1 MSKNWNENIETF
13 AKHIQIYKTLAL
25 RWQINPSFLHR
36 NLKYIYI
43 ARTFP
48 HSNRISN
55 KNISI
60 EEIFKSRLDESVRKP
75 NSFVSLLRGEAF
87 NLHLRGWSYDA
98 TCLQDR
104 RGVKYNVS
112 FDLSASCLENLSN
125 QMSNISRTMKLG
137 RIDSISPNGS
147 SSSMNDDE
155 DDESS
160 TISFHVSMKYTYTLT
175 FSTTIAASRGDGNK
189 ISMSYG
195 KRVQLDTLFDARQPM
210 ATVQS
215 IEILLTPV
223 LIDGQEI
230 SKTISSQFPSTFTI
244 YFDLTREAVEM
255 IRSGASTRKRQ
266 PISPSKIPASH
277 QQEQQYQDPNAKRMR
292 TTQKTNKN
300 PNNSLSLWRD
310 NSINNE
316 HTTSTNLS
324 LYYSFLTDNKQ
335 CLATSYMSSKG
346 HCCLCQFTA
355 INNDLEVLI
364 KHLSYCHPRFTAS
377 IKKNS
382 DRPNIEL
389 RINAFY
395 DGSLDTFDMFSEY
408 YPRKRRITS
417 ELILWRPPRYR
428 RLAMDDAPFVCR
440 RAALTRVYRH
450 TTGAQPIEPE
460 HIQMDSDDEIYPEWT
475 QQLSRRMME
484 DFQDVNEGEKEMM
497 IMWNHHVMK
506 HNFIA
511 DSQMPFACE
520 LFVEKHAKDL
530 REKNLIKNFY
540 LHLATLQLYNLIKKT
555 DLAKCIIRLKTILAS
570 TPSVST
576 STT

>member
-36 NLKYIYI
+36 NLKYVHI
-43 ARTFP
+43 ARTSSHP
-48 HSNRISN
+48 NRSNSNR
-55 KNISI
+55 SI
-60 EEIFKSRLDESVRKP
+60 EEIFKSRLNEISHK
-75 NSFVSLLRGEAF
+75 STSSSLLRGEAF
-87 NLHLRGWSYDA
+87 NLHLRGWSYDPN
-98 TCLQDR
+98 CLQDR
-104 RGVKYNVS
+104 RGVKYNVA
-112 FDLSASCLENLSN
+112 FDLSASCLEKLFNQTSN
-125 QMSNISRTMKLG
+125 VSRTMKLG
-137 RIDSISPNGS
+137 RIDSISPNEL

-155 DDESS
+155 LDESS
-160 TISFHVSMKYTYTLT
+160 TISFHVSTKYVYTLT
-175 FSTTIAASRGDGNK
+175 FSSTITASRGDGNK
-189 ISMSYG
+189 ISMSFG
-195 KRVQLDTLFDARQPM
+195 KRVQLDSLFDPRQPM
-210 ATVQS
+210 STVQS
-215 IEILLTPV
+215 IELLLTPV

-230 SKTISSQFPSTFTI
+230 SKTISSQFPATFTI
-244 YFDLTREAVEM
+244 CFDLTREAVEM
-255 IRSGASTRKRQ
+255 VRSGASTRKRQ
-266 PISPSKIPASH
+266 PISPSKIPVSH
-277 QQEQQYQDPNAKRMR
+277 QKEQQYQDPNAKRMR
-292 TTQKTNKN
+292 TTQKTNKT

-310 NSINNE
+310 NSANNE
-316 HTTSTNLS
+316 HSSSINLP
-324 LYYSFLTDNKQ
+324 LYYSFVTDNKQ
-335 CLATSYMSSKG
+335 CLASSYMSSKG

-355 INNDLEVLI
+355 INNDLDVLI

-389 RINAFY
+389 RLNAFY
-395 DGSLDTFDMFSEY
+395 DGSLDTFDMFAEY

-450 TTGAQPIEPE
+450 TTGAQPIQPE
-460 HIQMDSDDEIYPEWT
+460 HIQIDSDDEIYPEWT

-506 HNFIA
+506 YNFIA
-511 DSQMPFACE
+511 DSQMPYACE

-555 DLAKCIIRLKTILAS
+555 DLAKCIIRLKAILAS

-576 STT
+576 CT

>member
-36 NLKYIYI
+36 NLKYVHI
-43 ARTFP
+43 ARTSI
-48 HSNRISN
+48 HSNRIPN
-55 KNISI
+55 QNISI
-60 EEIFKSRLDESVRKP
+60 EEIFKSRLDDSMNKT
-75 NSFVSLLRGEAF
+75 SSSLLRGDAF
-87 NLHLRGWSYDA
+87 NLHLRGWSYDSS
-98 TCLQDR
+98 CLTER
-104 RGVKYNVS
+104 RGIKHNVS
-112 FDLSASCLENLSN
+112 FDLSASCVENCLIHPSN
-125 QMSNISRTMKLG
+125 VSRTMKLG
-137 RIDSISPNGS
+137 RIDSVLPHGL
-147 SSSMNDDE
+147 SSSMNDD

-160 TISFHVSMKYTYTLT
+160 TISFHVSTKYTYTLT
-175 FSTTIAASRGDGNK
+175 FSSTITASRGDGNK
-189 ISMSYG
+189 VSMSYG
-195 KRVQLDTLFDARQPM
+195 KRVQLNDLFDGRQPLS
-210 ATVQS
+210 TKQS
-215 IEILLTPV
+215 LEIQLTPV
-223 LIDGQEI
+223 ANNEQEI
-230 SKTISSQFPSTFTI
+230 SKTTSSQFPTIFTI
-244 YFDLTREAVEM
+244 YFDLTREAVETL
-255 IRSGASTRKRQ
+255 RSGGASTRKRQ
-266 PISPSKIPASH
+266 PISPSKIPTSRS
-277 QQEQQYQDPNAKRMR
+277 QEQHYQDPNAKRMK
-292 TTQKTNKN
+292 TTQKTNRTS
-300 PNNSLSLWRD
+300 NNCNNLSLWRGVHSNHD
-310 NSINNE
+310 HNS
-316 HTTSTNLS
+316 STHLP
-324 LYYSFLTDNKQ
+324 LFYSFVTENKQ

-355 INNDLEVLI
+355 INNDLDVLI

-377 IKKNS
+377 LKKNS

-395 DGSLDTFDMFSEY
+395 DGSLDTFDVFSEY
-408 YPRKRRITS
+408 YPRKKRITS

-460 HIQMDSDDEIYPEWT
+460 HMQIDSDDEIYPEWT

-497 IMWNHHVMK
+497 IMWNHHIMK

-520 LFVEKHAKDL
+520 IFVERHAKDL

-570 TPSVST
+570 SPSVPSST
-576 STT
+576 

>member
-25 RWQINPSFLHR
+25 RRQINPSFLHR
-36 NLKYIYI
+36 NLKYVYI
-43 ARTFP
+43 ARTP
-48 HSNRISN
+48 TNSNRNSN
-55 KNISI
+55 LSI
-60 EEIFKSRLDESVRKP
+60 EEIFKSRLDESLHKTT
-75 NSFVSLLRGEAF
+75 SSSLRADAF
-87 NLHLRGWSYDA
+87 NLHLRGWSYDS
-98 TCLQDR
+98 TCLQER
-104 RGVKYNVS
+104 RGMKYNVS
-112 FDLSASCLENLSN
+112 FDLSASCVENTLFHSSN
-125 QMSNISRTMKLG
+125 VSRTMKLG
-137 RIDSISPNGS
+137 RIDSVTPNGQS
-147 SSSMNDDE
+147 SSIDNDDD

-160 TISFHVSMKYTYTLT
+160 TISFHVSTKYTYTLT
-175 FSTTIAASRGDGNK
+175 FSSTITAGRGNDNK
-189 ISMSYG
+189 VSISYG
-195 KRVQLDTLFDARQPM
+195 KRVQLDSLFDSRQSM
-210 ATVQS
+210 STVQS
-215 IEILLTPV
+215 LEIQLTPV
-223 LIDGQEI
+223 VTNDSDS
-230 SKTISSQFPSTFTI
+230 SKTSLYQFPNTFTI

-255 IRSGASTRKRQ
+255 ARTSTSTRKRQ
-266 PISPSKIPASH
+266 PISPSKIPAAHH
-277 QQEQQYQDPNAKRMR
+277 QEERYQDPNAKRMK
-292 TTQKTNKN
+292 TTQKSNKTS
-300 PNNSLSLWRD
+300 NSNLPLWRD
-310 NSINNE
+310 ISSNNDQNS
-316 HTTSTNLS
+316 STNSPLF
-324 LYYSFLTDNKQ
+324 YSFYTDNKQ
-335 CLATSYMSSKG
+335 CLATSYMSSRG

-355 INNDLEVLI
+355 INNNLDVLI

-377 IKKNS
+377 LKKNS
-382 DRPNIEL
+382 DRSNIEL

-395 DGSLDTFDMFSEY
+395 DGSIDTFDMFAEY
-408 YPRKRRITS
+408 YPRKRRIIS

-460 HIQMDSDDEIYPEWT
+460 HMQNDSDDEIYPEWT

-497 IMWNHHVMK
+497 IIWNHHVMK

-511 DSQMPFACE
+511 DSQIPFACE

-570 TPSVST
+570 STSVST
-576 STT
+576 ST

>member
-36 NLKYIYI
+36 NLKYVHI
-43 ARTFP
+43 ARTSI
-48 HSNRISN
+48 HSNRVPN
-55 KNISI
+55 QNISI
-60 EEIFKSRLDESVRKP
+60 EEIFKSRLDDSMNKT
-75 NSFVSLLRGEAF
+75 SSSLLRGDAF
-87 NLHLRGWSYDA
+87 NLHLRGWSYDSS
-98 TCLQDR
+98 CLTER
-104 RGVKYNVS
+104 RGIKHNVS
-112 FDLSASCLENLSN
+112 FDLSASCVENCSLHP
-125 QMSNISRTMKLG
+125 SNISRTMKLG
-137 RIDSISPNGS
+137 RIDSVLPHGL
-147 SSSMNDDE
+147 SSSMNDD

-160 TISFHVSMKYTYTLT
+160 TISFHVSTKYTYTLT
-175 FSTTIAASRGDGNK
+175 FSSTITASRGDGNK
-189 ISMSYG
+189 VSMSYG
-195 KRVQLDTLFDARQPM
+195 KRVQLNDLFDGRQPLS
-210 ATVQS
+210 TKQS
-215 IEILLTPV
+215 LEIQLTPV
-223 LIDGQEI
+223 ANNEQEI
-230 SKTISSQFPSTFTI
+230 SKTTSSQFPTIFTI
-244 YFDLTREAVEM
+244 YFDLTREAVETL
-255 IRSGASTRKRQ
+255 RSGGASTRKRQ
-266 PISPSKIPASH
+266 PISPSKIPTSRS
-277 QQEQQYQDPNAKRMR
+277 QEQHYQDPNAKRMK
-292 TTQKTNKN
+292 TTQKTNRTS
-300 PNNSLSLWRD
+300 NNCNNLSLWRGVHSNHD
-310 NSINNE
+310 HNS
-316 HTTSTNLS
+316 STHLP
-324 LYYSFLTDNKQ
+324 LFYSFVTENKQ

-355 INNDLEVLI
+355 INNDLDVLI

-377 IKKNS
+377 LKKNS

-395 DGSLDTFDMFSEY
+395 DGSLDTFDVFSEY
-408 YPRKRRITS
+408 YPRKKRITS

-460 HIQMDSDDEIYPEWT
+460 HMQIDSDDEIYPEWT

-497 IMWNHHVMK
+497 IMWNHHIMK

-520 LFVEKHAKDL
+520 IFVERHAKDL

-570 TPSVST
+570 SPSVSS
-576 STT
+576 ST

>member
-36 NLKYIYI
+36 NLKYIHI
-43 ARTFP
+43 ARTSI
-48 HSNRISN
+48 HSNRIPN
-55 KNISI
+55 QNISI
-60 EEIFKSRLDESVRKP
+60 EEIFKSRLDEGVNKP
-75 NSFVSLLRGEAF
+75 TSSLLRGEAF
-87 NLHLRGWSYDA
+87 NLHLRGWSYDS
-98 TCLQDR
+98 TCLQER
-104 RGVKYNVS
+104 RGVKYNVA
-112 FDLSASCLENLSN
+112 FDLSASCVENFLVN
-125 QMSNISRTMKLG
+125 TSNISRTMKLG
-137 RIDSISPNGS
+137 RIDSISPNGI
-147 SSSMNDDE
+147 SSMNDDDE

-160 TISFHVSMKYTYTLT
+160 TISFHVSTKYTYTLT
-175 FSTTIAASRGDGNK
+175 FSTTITASRGDGNK

-195 KRVQLDTLFDARQPM
+195 KRVQLDSLFDPRQPLS
-210 ATVQS
+210 TVQS
-215 IEILLTPV
+215 LEIELTPV
-223 LIDGQEI
+223 LINGQEI
-230 SKTISSQFPSTFTI
+230 SKAISSQFPSIFTI
-244 YFDLTREAVEM
+244 YFDLTREAIEVV
-255 IRSGASTRKRQ
+255 RSGSSTRKRQ
-266 PISPSKIPASH
+266 PISPSKIPATQH
-277 QQEQQYQDPNAKRMR
+277 QEQQYHDPNAKRMR
-292 TTQKTNKN
+292 TAQKTNKN
-300 PNNSLSLWRD
+300 SNTNNNLPLWRD
-310 NSINNE
+310 ISSNND
-316 HTTSTNLS
+316 HNTSTNLP
-324 LYYSFLTDNKQ
+324 LYYTFSTDNKQ

-355 INNDLEVLI
+355 INNDLDVLI

-377 IKKNS
+377 LKKNS

-389 RINAFY
+389 RLNAFY
-395 DGSLDTFDMFSEY
+395 DGSLDTFDMFAEY

-460 HIQMDSDDEIYPEWT
+460 HMQNDSDDEIYPEWT

-511 DSQMPFACE
+511 DSQIPYACD

-530 REKNLIKNFY
+530 REKNLVKNFY

-555 DLAKCIIRLKTILAS
+555 DLAKCIIRLKTILGA

-576 STT
+576 ST